1 MHPLSQPFPAVN
13 PTVPLQKLAVL
24 PTLGAQAK
32 AAKLDTL
39 SAQLL
44 ELQGWLAGD
53 LQLIESALLA
63 TDGVNLAQRAAHHI
77 LASGGKRLRPICVL
91 LASRLGP
98 KAADLQVRL
107 NARDL
112 AVAVELVHA
121 ATLLHDDVVDL
132 SDTRRGHS
140 AARLMVGNEI
150 SIFGGD
156 WLLVEALKRICSTN
170 LPDLVPCALQTI
182 ESMIFAEVEQAQRAR
197 CLASD
202 RDGYLRVV
210 DGKTAALFRWAF
222 HAGARAGDSSPQ
234 IDSTLAVFATHLGI
248 AFQLIDDALDLDG
261 DVAKTGKPL
270 FSDLAEGKIT
280 LPLAMLLERA
290 PQYLGDLEQIHRAA
304 LRPNWREQNENLQL
318 CEKILNAAKQTG
330 AIEAAQQVAAEHLCL
345 GQRALDHL
353 DPHTPELHALRAIAD
368 AMATRQA

>member
-1 MHPLSQPFPAVN
+1 MHPLSQPFTSAN
-13 PTVPLQKLAVL
+13 AAAPLPKMSVL
-24 PTLGAQAK
+24 STLGAQAK
-32 AAKLDTL
+32 SAKLDTL

-53 LQLIESALLA
+53 LQLIESALLV
-63 TDGVNLAQRAAHHI
+63 TDGANLAQRAAHHI

-91 LASRLGP
+91 LASRLGS
-98 KAADLQVRL
+98 KSADLQVRL
-107 NARDL
+107 HARDL

-170 LPDLVPCALQTI
+170 LPGLVPSALLTI

-202 RDGYLRVV
+202 REGYLRVV

-222 HAGARAGDSSPQ
+222 HAGARAGGCSAQ

-261 DVAKTGKPL
+261 DVGQTGKPL

-280 LPLAMLLERA
+280 LPLALLLERA
-290 PQYLGDLEQIHRAA
+290 PHYAGDLEQIHQAA
-304 LRPNWREQNENLQL
+304 ARPSWREESENRRL
-318 CEKILNAAKQTG
+318 CEKILKAAKATG
-330 AIEAAQQVAAEHLCL
+330 AIKDAQQVAAEHLHL
-345 GQRALDHL
+345 GQAALDNL